1 MCMIYAYTTL
11 FVSTPMPRL
20 PRIFCFLVLMSF
32 SSAAA
37 QALTV
42 GAYWAF
48 QIEQEAGSNY
58 STFGTFSEAV
68 NVTNWPNGE
77 PSFAYS
83 GSRKTIFDN
92 YGSDYTAYDGS
103 TWGRGKALAWN
114 PDSLPS
120 TGNSFQ
126 VTLDTTGVEGIS
138 ARFGYRLNGVRSSA
152 GLVTAL
158 SAFEYS
164 VGGGS
169 FISVPGVSLALNNNG
184 TWGDEWSADLSTATA
199 IENAGSITLRW
210 TFPDLIQT
218 SGKQIRVDNLEL
230 VGSYSSGNNTNSS
243 TELLELRTL
252 VGNYTPS
259 TFAANAVS
267 YSLSGAD
274 ANDFEISGG
283 ALTFKSAPVHAN
295 QSSYSV
301 VVEMTDSQDPSKFE
315 HETVSVTI
323 LESAAITTRERHHP
337 AGQYNVLFIPVDDL
351 RPLLNVYGED
361 DPLKPITINGE
372 SGTPNFDR
380 LAASGVTFLNAHCQ
394 QAICTASR
402 VSFLTGLR
410 PDTTR
415 NWNLESKF
423 RDIMPNVVTL
433 PQHFSDNGY
442 KTFGVGKIFHGQTNN
457 QQDDDHST
465 GADSWNEGWQNPS
478 NADGVA
484 LKSYYERGDNT
495 SSSWS
500 WLTWNKRAAED
511 AGPTSYPAQFKPPP
525 EETRA
530 SAGASAT
537 DVGEYKADGI
547 TPIEDIDYKDGRAAQ
562 LAIGKIAEY
571 AISGE
576 PFFLGLGF
584 QKPHLPFNA
593 PKDYWDL
600 YDPSAIDMSN
610 YLGVRSMPVGTNAF
624 TSPYGGE
631 PSSYGDGDDYLPVS
645 KLEVPG
651 VFYNEEMPTRES
663 ARHLIHGYMACVSF
677 IDAQLGKVLDALEDP
692 NGDGSDADSISDN
705 TIVILFGDHGFHL
718 GDHGAFW
725 AKHSNYEISTRVPF
739 IIRSPGMG
747 ALGTGGTMT
756 NAPVELVDVFPTLL
770 DLCSLPVPDETTR
783 ITAQGDTE
791 LYQVLEGT
799 TLLPL
804 LEDSQQPWKSVAF
817 SQYQRWILDKSSYT
831 SYDSDRT
838 LSPAGGGKGMGYSI
852 RTDRYRYTE
861 WWKTNGDYGKFGSA
875 TYDPDASRVVA
886 SEASFVE
893 LYDYQND
900 PGETENLAYTQAAA
914 HAALISELQALLH
927 DSDNSDYVGDGWK
940 KDLQASPYNVPASYP
955 VTKSQWA
962 TLHQTPGHSASDFA
976 DAEDPDQ
983 DGIPNLMEYAMGT
996 HPLEQNTA
1004 QVSMSHSLGAIAI
1017 QYPEV
1022 TTRSDVSLIP
1032 EASASLETSGWST
1045 VSATTVDTAGSKR
1058 MQEASLPTSDAKG
1071 FFRLRAVGE

>member
-1 MCMIYAYTTL
+1 
-11 FVSTPMPRL
+11 
-20 PRIFCFLVLMSF
+20 MSL

-37 QALTV
+37 QAQTV

-58 STFGTFSEAV
+58 SNFGTFSEAV
-68 NVTNWPNGE
+68 NVTNWANGE

-114 PDSLPS
+114 ADSLPS

-138 ARFGYRLNGVRSSA
+138 ARFEYRLNGVQSSA

-164 VGGGS
+164 VDGGG

-184 TWGDEWSADLSTATA
+184 TYNNEWSADLSTATA

-315 HETVSVTI
+315 HEPVTVSI
-323 LESAAITTRERHHP
+323 LKSAAITSRERHHP
-337 AGQYNVLFIPVDDL
+337 PGQYNVLFIPVDDL

-361 DPLKPITINGE
+361 DPLKPVTINGE

-415 NWNLESKF
+415 NWSLESKF

-442 KTFGVGKIFHGQTNN
+442 KTYGVGKIFHGQTNS

-465 GADSWNEGWQNPS
+465 GADSWNEGWQNPG
-478 NADGVA
+478 NGRFNF
-484 LKSYYERGDNT
+484 YERGDNPNVWNT
-495 SSSWS
+495 WAKYAESNSSSV
-500 WLTWNKRAAED
+500 
-511 AGPTSYPAQFKPPP
+511 
-525 EETRA
+525 
-530 SAGASAT
+530 SAT
-537 DVGEYKADGI
+537 DVGEYKRDGV
-547 TPIEDIDYKDGRAAQ
+547 TKIEDSDYKDGHAAD
-562 LAIGKIAEY
+562 LAIAKIAEY

-610 YLGVRSMPVGTNAF
+610 YLGVRSMPVGTNSF

-631 PSSYGDGDDYLPVS
+631 PSSYGDGEAYLPTV
-645 KLEVPG
+645 
-651 VFYNEEMPTRES
+651 EEPDLDIFWEDRMPSLDS

-692 NGDGSDADSISDN
+692 NGDGSNADSIADN

-739 IIRSPGMG
+739 IIRSPGMS
-747 ALGTGGTMT
+747 ALGTSGTMT

-770 DLCSLPVPDETTR
+770 DLCSLPVPDETTSVTND
-783 ITAQGDTE
+783 ITR
-791 LYQVLEGT
+791 YQILEGT

-804 LEDSQQPWKSVAF
+804 LEDSQQPWKSAAF
-817 SQYQRWILDKSSYT
+817 SQYQRYISYKP
-831 SYDSDRT
+831 SYDSDRP
-838 LSPAGGGKGMGYSI
+838 LSSAGPGKGMGYSI

-861 WWKTNGDYGKFGSA
+861 WWKTNGDYGKFGSD

-886 SEASFVE
+886 SEASLVE

-900 PGETENLAYTQAAA
+900 PEETENLAYTQASAY
-914 HAALISELQALLH
+914 AALISELRALLH

-955 VTKSQWA
+955 VTKSQWS
-962 TLHQTPGHSASDFA
+962 TLHQTPGHSATDFA
-976 DAEDPDQ
+976 DAADPDQ

-996 HPLEQNTA
+996 HPLQQNTA
-1004 QVSMSHSLGAIAI
+1004 QVSMSHSAGAIAI

-1022 TTRSDVSLIP
+1022 STRSDVSLIP
-1032 EASASLETSGWST
+1032 ETSASLETSGWST
-1045 VSATTVDTAGSKR
+1045 VSATTIDTVGSKR
-1058 MQEASLPTSDAKG
+1058 MQEASLPTSNTKG
-1071 FFRLRAVGE
+1071 FLRLRAVGE

>member
-1 MCMIYAYTTL
+1 MIYAYTTL
-11 FVSTPMPRL
+11 FISTPMPRL
-20 PRIFCFLVLMSF
+20 PRIFCFLVLMSL

-58 STFGTFSEAV
+58 SNFGTFSEAV

-114 PDSLPS
+114 ASAGSS

-126 VTLDTTGVEGIS
+126 VTLDTTGVEDIS
-138 ARFGYRLNGVRSSA
+138 VRFGYRLNGVQSSA

-164 VGGGS
+164 VDGGG

-199 IENAGSITLRW
+199 IENAGLVTLRW
-210 TFPDLIQT
+210 TLPDLAQ
-218 SGKQIRVDNLEL
+218 GANQQIRVDDLEL
-230 VGSYSSGNNTNSS
+230 IGSYSLGNYTNSS

-252 VGNYTPS
+252 VGIYTPS
-259 TFAANAVS
+259 TFSANAVS
-267 YSLSGAD
+267 YSLSGVDAAD
-274 ANDFEISGG
+274 FDISSSGE
-283 ALTFKSAPVHAN
+283 LTLINAPVFAN

-301 VVEMTDSQDPSKFE
+301 VIEMTDSQDPSNFE
-315 HETVSVTI
+315 QEAVTLSI
-323 LESAAITTRERHHP
+323 LKSAAITSRERHHP
-337 AGQYNVLFIPVDDL
+337 AEQYNVLFIPVDDL

-442 KTFGVGKIFHGQTNN
+442 KTFGVGKIFHGQSNN
-457 QQDDDHST
+457 HQDDDHIT

-478 NADGVA
+478 NGRFNF
-484 LKSYYERGDNT
+484 YERGDNPNVWNT
-495 SSSWS
+495 WDKAAMSNSSSV
-500 WLTWNKRAAED
+500 
-511 AGPTSYPAQFKPPP
+511 
-525 EETRA
+525 
-530 SAGASAT
+530 SAT
-537 DVGEYKADGI
+537 DVGEYKRDGV
-547 TPIEDIDYKDGRAAQ
+547 TKIEDSDYKDGHAAD
-562 LAIGKIAEY
+562 LAVAKIAEY

-600 YDPSAIDMSN
+600 YDPSAIDMS
-610 YLGVRSMPVGTNAF
+610 YYQEIRDMPVGTNSF

-631 PSSYGDGDDYLPVS
+631 PTSYGDGETYLPTVAEPD
-645 KLEVPG
+645 LGIFFVDR
-651 VFYNEEMPTRES
+651 MPSLDS

-677 IDAQLGKVLDALEDP
+677 IDTQLGKVLDALEDP
-692 NGDGSDADSISDN
+692 NGDGSNADSIADN

-739 IIRSPGMG
+739 IIRSPGMS
-747 ALGTGGTMT
+747 ALGTSGTMT

-770 DLCSLPVPDETTR
+770 DLCSLPVPDETTSVTND
-783 ITAQGDTE
+783 ITR
-791 LYQVLEGT
+791 YQILEGT

-817 SQYQRWILDKSSYT
+817 SQYQRYISYKS
-831 SYDSDRT
+831 SYDSDRP

-861 WWKTNGDYGKFGSA
+861 WWKTRGDYGKFGSNDA
-875 TYDPDASRVVA
+875 NNPYDPDASRVVA
-886 SEASFVE
+886 SEASLVE

-900 PGETENLAYTQAAA
+900 PGETENLAYTQASAY
-914 HAALISELQALLH
+914 AALISELQALLH

-955 VTKSQWA
+955 VTKSQWS
-962 TLHQTPGHSASDFA
+962 TLHQTPGHSTTDFA
-976 DAEDPDQ
+976 DAADPDQ

-1004 QVSMSHSLGAIAI
+1004 QVSMSHSAGAIAI

-1022 TTRSDVSLIP
+1022 LTRSDVSLIP
-1032 EASASLETSGWST
+1032 ETSASLETSGWSS
-1045 VSATTVDTAGSKR
+1045 VSATTIDTVGSKR
-1058 MQEASLPTSDAKG
+1058 MQEASLPTSNTKG
-1071 FFRLRAVGE
+1071 FLRLRAVGE

>member
-1 MCMIYAYTTL
+1 
-11 FVSTPMPRL
+11 
-20 PRIFCFLVLMSF
+20 MSL
-32 SSAAA
+32 SSAVA

-48 QIEQEAGSNY
+48 QEEDEGVGPEVA
-58 STFGTFSEAV
+58 TFTENVSVNTWPSGNPTFSYA
-68 NVTNWPNGE
+68 
-77 PSFAYS
+77 
-83 GSRKTIFDN
+83 GSRKWNFGS
-92 YGSDYTAYDGS
+92 YGGNQEAFDGS
-103 TWGRGKALAWN
+103 LWISGRAFGWDAN
-114 PDSLPS
+114 PGAS
-120 TGNSFQ
+120 TGNSFEI
-126 VTLDTTGVEGIS
+126 TLDTTGIEDLNVKL
-138 ARFGYRLNGVRSSA
+138 RYRLNGTQTNLR
-152 GLVTAL
+152 LVEGF

-164 VGGGS
+164 VDGGG
-169 FISVPGVSLALNNNG
+169 FISVPGVSLALNNN
-184 TWGDEWSADLSTATA
+184 DNYNNEWSADLSTATA

-210 TFPDLIQT
+210 TLPDLVQIT
-218 SGKQIRVDNLEL
+218 NGRIRVDDLEVTASYDL
-230 VGSYSSGNNTNSS
+230 VTQTSSSS
-243 TELLELRTL
+243 ELLELRTL

-259 TFAANAVS
+259 TFTASMVD
-267 YSLSGAD
+267 YGLSGAD
-274 ANDFEISGG
+274 AADFDISSSGE
-283 ALTFKSAPVHAN
+283 LSFISAPVYAN
-295 QSSYSV
+295 QPSYSV
-301 VVEMTDSQDPSKFE
+301 VVEMSDSQDPSKVE
-315 HETVSVTI
+315 HETVTVSI
-323 LESAAITTRERHHP
+323 LKSAAITSRERHHP

-423 RDIMPNVVTL
+423 RDIMPHVVTL

-442 KTFGVGKIFHGQTNN
+442 KTYGVGKIFHGQSNN
-457 QQDDDHST
+457 HQDDDHST

-478 NADGVA
+478 NANGVA

-500 WLTWNKRAAED
+500 WPTWNKRAAED
-511 AGPTSYPAQFKPPP
+511 AGPTSYPAQFKPEPNP
-525 EETRA
+525 TNSA

-547 TPIEDIDYKDGRAAQ
+547 TTIEDIDYKDGRAAQ

-593 PKDYWDL
+593 PKKYWDL
-600 YDPSAIDMSN
+600 YDPSAIVMSN
-610 YLGVRSMPVGTNAF
+610 YLGVRSMPNDTNSF
-624 TSPYGGE
+624 TAPYGGE
-631 PSSYGDGDDYLPVS
+631 PSSYGDGETYLPTTEEPDLS
-645 KLEVPG
+645 I
-651 VFYNEEMPTRES
+651 FYNDRMPNVES
-663 ARHLIHGYMACVSF
+663 AQHLIHGYMACVSF
-677 IDAQLGKVLDALEDP
+677 IDTQLGKVLDALEDP
-692 NGDGSDADSISDN
+692 NGDGSNADSIADN

-718 GDHGAFW
+718 GEHGAFW

-739 IIRSPGMG
+739 IIRSPGMNT
-747 ALGTGGTMT
+747 LGTSGTTT

-783 ITAQGDTE
+783 VTAQDDTV

-804 LEDSQQPWKSVAF
+804 LEDSQQPWKSAAY
-817 SQYQRWILDKSSYT
+817 SQYQRRISYKP
-831 SYDSDRT
+831 SYATDAP
-838 LSPAGGGKGMGYSI
+838 LSAAGGKGMGYSI

-861 WWKTNGDYGKFGSA
+861 WWRTKGNYGKFGVTTGSNP
-875 TYDPDASRVVA
+875 YDPDASRVV
-886 SEASFVE
+886 SGINQASFVE

-900 PGETENLAYTQAAA
+900 PHETENLAYKEPEDY
-914 HAALISELQALLH
+914 AALISELQALLH

-955 VTKSQWA
+955 VTKTQWS
-962 TLHQTPGHSASDFA
+962 TRHQTPGRSASDFA
-976 DAEDPDQ
+976 DAGDPDQ

-1004 QVSMSHSLGAIAI
+1004 QVSMSHSAGVIAI

-1022 TTRSDVSLIP
+1022 TARSDVSLIP
-1032 EASASLETSGWST
+1032 ETSASLETSGWST
-1045 VSATTVDTAGSKR
+1045 VSATTIDTAGSKR
-1058 MQEASLPTSDAKG
+1058 MKEASLPTAGGAG
-1071 FFRLRAVGE
+1071 FLRLRAVEE

>member
-1 MCMIYAYTTL
+1 MIYAYTTL
-11 FVSTPMPRL
+11 FISTPMPRL
-20 PRIFCFLVLMSF
+20 PRIFCFLVLMSL

-58 STFGTFSEAV
+58 SNFGTFSEAV

-114 PDSLPS
+114 ASAGSS

-126 VTLDTTGVEGIS
+126 VTLDTTGVEDIS
-138 ARFGYRLNGVRSSA
+138 VRFGYRLNGVQSSA

-164 VGGGS
+164 VDGGG

-199 IENAGSITLRW
+199 IENAGLVTLRW
-210 TFPDLIQT
+210 TLPDLAQ
-218 SGKQIRVDNLEL
+218 GANQQIRVDDLEL
-230 VGSYSSGNNTNSS
+230 IGSYSLGNYTNSS

-252 VGNYTPS
+252 VGIYTPS
-259 TFAANAVS
+259 TFSANAVS
-267 YSLSGAD
+267 YSLSGVDAAD
-274 ANDFEISGG
+274 FDISSSGE
-283 ALTFKSAPVHAN
+283 LTLINAPVFAN

-301 VVEMTDSQDPSKFE
+301 VIEMTDSQDPSNFE
-315 HETVSVTI
+315 QEAVTLSI
-323 LESAAITTRERHHP
+323 LKSAAITSRERHHP
-337 AGQYNVLFIPVDDL
+337 AEQYNVLFIPVDDL

-442 KTFGVGKIFHGQTNN
+442 KTFGVGKIFHGQSNN
-457 QQDDDHST
+457 HQDDDHIT

-478 NADGVA
+478 NGRFNF
-484 LKSYYERGDNT
+484 YERGDNPNVWNT
-495 SSSWS
+495 WDKAAMSNSSSV
-500 WLTWNKRAAED
+500 
-511 AGPTSYPAQFKPPP
+511 
-525 EETRA
+525 
-530 SAGASAT
+530 SAT
-537 DVGEYKADGI
+537 DVGEYKRDGV
-547 TPIEDIDYKDGRAAQ
+547 TKIEDSDYKDGHAAD
-562 LAIGKIAEY
+562 LAVAKIAEY

-600 YDPSAIDMSN
+600 YDPSAIDMS
-610 YLGVRSMPVGTNAF
+610 YYQEIRDMPVGTNSF

-631 PSSYGDGDDYLPVS
+631 PTSYGDGETYLPTVAEPDLS
-645 KLEVPG
+645 IFFVDR
-651 VFYNEEMPTRES
+651 MPSLDS

-677 IDAQLGKVLDALEDP
+677 IDTQLGKVLDALEDP
-692 NGDGSDADSISDN
+692 NGDGSNADSIADN

-739 IIRSPGMG
+739 IIRSPGMS
-747 ALGTGGTMT
+747 ALGTSGTMT

-770 DLCSLPVPDETTR
+770 DLCSLPVPDETTSVTND
-783 ITAQGDTE
+783 ITR
-791 LYQVLEGT
+791 YQILEGT

-817 SQYQRWILDKSSYT
+817 SQYQRYISYKS
-831 SYDSDRT
+831 SYDSDRP

-861 WWKTNGDYGKFGSA
+861 WWKTRGDYGKFGSNDA
-875 TYDPDASRVVA
+875 NNPYDPDASRVVA
-886 SEASFVE
+886 SEASLVE

-900 PGETENLAYTQAAA
+900 PGETENLAYTQASAY
-914 HAALISELQALLH
+914 AALISELQALLH

-955 VTKSQWA
+955 VTKSQWS
-962 TLHQTPGHSASDFA
+962 TLHQTPGHSTTDFA
-976 DAEDPDQ
+976 DAADPDQ
-983 DGIPNLMEYAMGT
+983 DGIPN
-996 HPLEQNTA
+996 
-1004 QVSMSHSLGAIAI
+1004 
-1017 QYPEV
+1017 
-1022 TTRSDVSLIP
+1022 
-1032 EASASLETSGWST
+1032 
-1045 VSATTVDTAGSKR
+1045 
-1058 MQEASLPTSDAKG
+1058 
-1071 FFRLRAVGE
+1071 

>member
-1 MCMIYAYTTL
+1 MIYDIL
-11 FVSTPMPRL
+11 LLIVSTPMLRL
-20 PRIFCFLVLMSF
+20 PRILCFLVLMSL

-83 GSRKTIFDN
+83 GSRKTIFN
-92 YGSDYTAYDGS
+92 NFGSDYTAYDGS
-103 TWGRGKALAWN
+103 EWGRGKALTWN
-114 PDSLPS
+114 PDPLPS

-126 VTLDTTGVEGIS
+126 VTIDTTGVEDIS
-138 ARFGYRLNGVRSSA
+138 VRFGYRLNGVQSSA

-164 VGGGS
+164 VDGGG

-184 TWGDEWSADLSTATA
+184 NWGDEWSADLSTATA

-210 TFPDLIQT
+210 TFPDLIQ
-218 SGKQIRVDNLEL
+218 SSLKQIRVDNLEL
-230 VGSYSSGNNTNSS
+230 VGYYSSSNYTNSS
-243 TELLELRTL
+243 AELLELRTL

-259 TFAANAVS
+259 TFAANSVS

-274 ANDFEISGG
+274 ANEFEISGG
-283 ALTFKSAPVHAN
+283 ALTFKSPPVHAN

-301 VVEMTDSQDPSKFE
+301 VVEMTDSQDSSRVE
-315 HETVSVTI
+315 HETVTVSI
-323 LESAAITTRERHHP
+323 LKSAAITSRERHHP

-442 KTFGVGKIFHGQTNN
+442 KTYGVGKIFHGQTNS

-465 GADSWNEGWQNPS
+465 GADSWNEGWQNPG
-478 NADGVA
+478 NGRFNF
-484 LKSYYERGDNT
+484 YERGNNLNVWNT
-495 SSSWS
+495 WDKAAMSNSSSV
-500 WLTWNKRAAED
+500 
-511 AGPTSYPAQFKPPP
+511 
-525 EETRA
+525 
-530 SAGASAT
+530 SAT
-537 DVGEYKADGI
+537 DVGEYKRDGV
-547 TPIEDIDYKDGRAAQ
+547 TKIEDSDYKDGYAAD
-562 LAIGKIAEY
+562 LAIEKIAEY

-610 YLGVRSMPVGTNAF
+610 YLGVRSMPVGTNSF

-631 PSSYGDGDDYLPVS
+631 PSSYGDGEAYLPTVAEPDLS
-645 KLEVPG
+645 IFWEDR
-651 VFYNEEMPTRES
+651 MPSLDS

-677 IDAQLGKVLDALEDP
+677 IDAQLGEVLDALEDP
-692 NGDGSDADSISDN
+692 NGDGSNADSISDN

-739 IIRSPGMG
+739 IIRSPGMS
-747 ALGTGGTMT
+747 ALGTGGTTT

-770 DLCSLPVPDETTR
+770 DLCSLPVPDETTSVTND
-783 ITAQGDTE
+783 ITR
-791 LYQVLEGT
+791 YQILEGT

-817 SQYQRWILDKSSYT
+817 SQYQRYISYKS
-831 SYDSDRT
+831 SYDSDRP
-838 LSPAGGGKGMGYSI
+838 LSSAGPGKGMGYSI

-886 SEASFVE
+886 SQASLVE

-940 KDLQASPYNVPASYP
+940 KDLQVSPYNVPASYP
-955 VTKSQWA
+955 VTKSQWS
-962 TLHQTPGHSASDFA
+962 TLHQTPGRTASDFA
-976 DAEDPDQ
+976 DAADPDQ

-1004 QVSMSHSLGAIAI
+1004 QVSMSHSAGALAI

-1032 EASASLETSGWST
+1032 ETSVSLETSGWST
-1045 VSATTVDTAGSKR
+1045 VSVTTIDTAGSKR
-1058 MQEASLPTSDAKG
+1058 MKEASLPTSNAKG
-1071 FFRLRAVGE
+1071 FLRLRAVGE

>member
-11 FVSTPMPRL
+11 FISTPMPRL
-20 PRIFCFLVLMSF
+20 PRIFCFLVLMSL

-58 STFGTFSEAV
+58 SNFGTFSEAV

-114 PDSLPS
+114 ASAGSS

-126 VTLDTTGVEGIS
+126 VTLDTTGVEDIS
-138 ARFGYRLNGVRSSA
+138 VRFGYRLNGVQSSA

-164 VGGGS
+164 VDGGG
-169 FISVPGVSLALNNNG
+169 FISVPGVSLAINNNG

-199 IENAGSITLRW
+199 IENAGLVTLRW
-210 TFPDLIQT
+210 TLPDLAQ
-218 SGKQIRVDNLEL
+218 GANQQIRVDDLEL
-230 VGSYSSGNNTNSS
+230 IGSYSLGNYTNSS

-252 VGNYTPS
+252 VGIYTPS
-259 TFAANAVS
+259 TFSANAVS
-267 YSLSGAD
+267 YSLSGVDAAD
-274 ANDFEISGG
+274 FDISSSGE
-283 ALTFKSAPVHAN
+283 LTLINAPVFAN

-301 VVEMTDSQDPSKFE
+301 VIEMTDSQDPSNFE
-315 HETVSVTI
+315 QEAVTLSI
-323 LESAAITTRERHHP
+323 LKSAAITSRERHHP
-337 AGQYNVLFIPVDDL
+337 AEQYNVLFIPVDDL

-442 KTFGVGKIFHGQTNN
+442 KTFGVGKIFHGQSNN
-457 QQDDDHST
+457 HQDDDHIT

-478 NADGVA
+478 NGRFNF
-484 LKSYYERGDNT
+484 YERGDNPNVWNT
-495 SSSWS
+495 WDKAAMSNSSSV
-500 WLTWNKRAAED
+500 
-511 AGPTSYPAQFKPPP
+511 
-525 EETRA
+525 
-530 SAGASAT
+530 SAT
-537 DVGEYKADGI
+537 DVGEYKRDGV
-547 TPIEDIDYKDGRAAQ
+547 TKIEDSDYKDGHAAD
-562 LAIGKIAEY
+562 LAVAKIAEY

-600 YDPSAIDMSN
+600 YDPSAIDMS
-610 YLGVRSMPVGTNAF
+610 YYQEIRDMPVGTNSF

-631 PSSYGDGDDYLPVS
+631 PTSYGDGETYLPTVAEPD
-645 KLEVPG
+645 LGIFFVDR
-651 VFYNEEMPTRES
+651 MPSLDS

-677 IDAQLGKVLDALEDP
+677 IDTQLGKVLDALEDP
-692 NGDGSDADSISDN
+692 NGDGSNADSIADN

-739 IIRSPGMG
+739 IIRSPGMS
-747 ALGTGGTMT
+747 ALGTSGTMT

-770 DLCSLPVPDETTR
+770 DLCSLPVPDETTSVTND
-783 ITAQGDTE
+783 ITR
-791 LYQVLEGT
+791 YQILEGT

-817 SQYQRWILDKSSYT
+817 SQYQRYISYKS
-831 SYDSDRT
+831 SYDSDRP

-861 WWKTNGDYGKFGSA
+861 WWKTRGDYGKFGSNDA
-875 TYDPDASRVVA
+875 NNPYDPDASRVVA
-886 SEASFVE
+886 SEASLVE

-900 PGETENLAYTQAAA
+900 PGETENLAYTQASAY
-914 HAALISELQALLH
+914 AALISELQALLH

-955 VTKSQWA
+955 VTKSQWS
-962 TLHQTPGHSASDFA
+962 TLHQTPGHSTTDFA
-976 DAEDPDQ
+976 DAADPDQ

-1004 QVSMSHSLGAIAI
+1004 QVSMSHSAGAIAI

-1022 TTRSDVSLIP
+1022 LTRSDVSLIP
-1032 EASASLETSGWST
+1032 ETSASLETSGWSS
-1045 VSATTVDTAGSKR
+1045 VSATTIDTVGSKR
-1058 MQEASLPTSDAKG
+1058 MQEASLPTSNTKG
-1071 FFRLRAVGE
+1071 FLRLRAVGE

>member
-1 MCMIYAYTTL
+1 
-11 FVSTPMPRL
+11 
-20 PRIFCFLVLMSF
+20 
-32 SSAAA
+32 
-37 QALTV
+37 
-42 GAYWAF
+42 
-48 QIEQEAGSNY
+48 
-58 STFGTFSEAV
+58 
-68 NVTNWPNGE
+68 
-77 PSFAYS
+77 
-83 GSRKTIFDN
+83 
-92 YGSDYTAYDGS
+92 
-103 TWGRGKALAWN
+103 
-114 PDSLPS
+114 
-120 TGNSFQ
+120 
-126 VTLDTTGVEGIS
+126 
-138 ARFGYRLNGVRSSA
+138 
-152 GLVTAL
+152 
-158 SAFEYS
+158 
-164 VGGGS
+164 
-169 FISVPGVSLALNNNG
+169 
-184 TWGDEWSADLSTATA
+184 
-199 IENAGSITLRW
+199 
-210 TFPDLIQT
+210 
-218 SGKQIRVDNLEL
+218 VDNLEL
-230 VGSYSSGNNTNSS
+230 VGYYSSSNYTNSS
-243 TELLELRTL
+243 AELLELRTL

-259 TFAANAVS
+259 TFAANSVS

-274 ANDFEISGG
+274 ANEFEISGG
-283 ALTFKSAPVHAN
+283 ALTFKSPPVHAN

-301 VVEMTDSQDPSKFE
+301 VVEMTDSQDSSRVE
-315 HETVSVTI
+315 HETVTVSI
-323 LESAAITTRERHHP
+323 LKSAAITSRERHHP

-442 KTFGVGKIFHGQTNN
+442 KTYGVGKIFHGQTNS

-465 GADSWNEGWQNPS
+465 GADSWNEGWQNPG
-478 NADGVA
+478 NGRFNF
-484 LKSYYERGDNT
+484 YERGNNLNVWNT
-495 SSSWS
+495 WDKAAMSNSSSV
-500 WLTWNKRAAED
+500 
-511 AGPTSYPAQFKPPP
+511 
-525 EETRA
+525 
-530 SAGASAT
+530 SAT
-537 DVGEYKADGI
+537 DVGEYKRDGV
-547 TPIEDIDYKDGRAAQ
+547 TKIEDSDYKDGYAAD
-562 LAIGKIAEY
+562 LAIEKIAEY

-610 YLGVRSMPVGTNAF
+610 YLGVRSMPVGTNSF

-631 PSSYGDGDDYLPVS
+631 PSSYGDGEAYLPTVAEPDLS
-645 KLEVPG
+645 IFWEDR
-651 VFYNEEMPTRES
+651 MPSLDS

-692 NGDGSDADSISDN
+692 NGDGSNADSISDN

-739 IIRSPGMG
+739 IIRSPGMS
-747 ALGTGGTMT
+747 ALGTGGTTT

-770 DLCSLPVPDETTR
+770 DLCSLPVPDETTSVTND
-783 ITAQGDTE
+783 ITR
-791 LYQVLEGT
+791 YQILEGT

-804 LEDSQQPWKSVAF
+804 LEDYEQPWKSVAF
-817 SQYQRWILDKSSYT
+817 SQYQRYISYKS
-831 SYDSDRT
+831 SYDSDRP
-838 LSPAGGGKGMGYSI
+838 LSSAGPGKGMGYSI

-886 SEASFVE
+886 SQASLVE

-940 KDLQASPYNVPASYP
+940 KDLQVSPYNVPASYP
-955 VTKSQWA
+955 VTKSQWS
-962 TLHQTPGHSASDFA
+962 TLHQTPGRTASDFA
-976 DAEDPDQ
+976 DAADPDQ

-1004 QVSMSHSLGAIAI
+1004 QVSMSHSAGALAI

-1032 EASASLETSGWST
+1032 ETSVSLETSGWST
-1045 VSATTVDTAGSKR
+1045 VSVTTIDTAGSKR
-1058 MQEASLPTSDAKG
+1058 MKEASLPTSNAKG
-1071 FFRLRAVGE
+1071 FLRLRAVGE

>member
-1 MCMIYAYTTL
+1 
-11 FVSTPMPRL
+11 MPRL
-20 PRIFCFLVLMSF
+20 SRIFCFLVLMSL
-32 SSAAA
+32 SSVAA
-37 QALTV
+37 QALAV

-48 QIEQEAGSNY
+48 QIEQDAGPTTAGY
-58 STFGTFSEAV
+58 STFGNFSEAV
-68 NVTNWPNGE
+68 NVTNWANGT

-83 GSRKTIFDN
+83 GSRRAPQNN
-92 YGSDYTAYDGS
+92 YGSDYVAYDGS
-103 TWGRGKALAWN
+103 TWGRGKALGWN
-114 PDSLPS
+114 ANAGSS
-120 TGNSFQ
+120 AGNSFQ
-126 VTLDTTGVEGIS
+126 VTLDTTGVEDIS
-138 ARFGYRLNGVRSSA
+138 ARFEYRLNGVQSSA

-164 VGGGS
+164 VDGGG
-169 FISVPGVSLALNNNG
+169 FISVPGVSLVLNNNG
-184 TWGDEWSADLSTATA
+184 TYNNEWSADLSAATA

-230 VGSYSSGNNTNSS
+230 VGSYSSGNYTNSS

-274 ANDFEISGG
+274 ADDFEISGG
-283 ALTFKSAPVHAN
+283 ALTFKSAPVYAN

-301 VVEMTDSQDPSKFE
+301 VVEMTDSQNPSKFE
-315 HETVSVTI
+315 QEPVTVSI
-323 LESAAITTRERHHP
+323 LKSAAITSRERHHP

-361 DPLKPITINGE
+361 DPLKPVTINGE

-415 NWNLESKF
+415 NWSLESKF

-442 KTFGVGKIFHGQTNN
+442 KTYGVGKIFHGQTNS

-465 GADSWNEGWQNPS
+465 GADSWNEGWQNPG
-478 NADGVA
+478 NGRFNF
-484 LKSYYERGDNT
+484 YERGNNLNVWNT
-495 SSSWS
+495 WAKYAESNSSSV
-500 WLTWNKRAAED
+500 
-511 AGPTSYPAQFKPPP
+511 
-525 EETRA
+525 
-530 SAGASAT
+530 SAT
-537 DVGEYKADGI
+537 DVGEYKRDGV
-547 TPIEDIDYKDGRAAQ
+547 TKIEDSDYKDGYAAD
-562 LAIGKIAEY
+562 LAVGKIAEY

-610 YLGVRSMPVGTNAF
+610 YLGVRSMPVGTNSF

-631 PSSYGDGDDYLPVS
+631 PSSYGDGEAYLPTVAEPDLS
-645 KLEVPG
+645 IFFEDR
-651 VFYNEEMPTRES
+651 MPSLDS

-677 IDAQLGKVLDALEDP
+677 IDVQLGKVLDALEDP
-692 NGDGSDADSISDN
+692 NGDGSNTDSIADN

-739 IIRSPGMG
+739 IIRSPGMS
-747 ALGTGGTMT
+747 ALGTSGTMT

-770 DLCSLPVPDETTR
+770 DLCSLPVPDETTSVTND
-783 ITAQGDTE
+783 IT
-791 LYQVLEGT
+791 LYQILEGT

-817 SQYQRWILDKSSYT
+817 SQYQRYISYKS

-838 LSPAGGGKGMGYSI
+838 LSSAGGGKGMGYSI

-861 WWKTNGDYGKFGSA
+861 WWKTNGDYGKFGSD
-875 TYDPDASRVVA
+875 TYHPDASRVVA
-886 SEASFVE
+886 SEASLVE

-914 HAALISELQALLH
+914 HAALVSELQALLH

-955 VTKSQWA
+955 VTKSQWSA
-962 TLHQTPGHSASDFA
+962 LHQTPGHSASDFA
-976 DAEDPDQ
+976 DAADPDQ

-1004 QVSMSHSLGAIAI
+1004 QVSMSHSAGAIAI

-1032 EASASLETSGWST
+1032 ETSASLETSGWST
-1045 VSATTVDTAGSKR
+1045 VSATTIDTAGSKR
-1058 MQEASLPTSDAKG
+1058 MKEASLPTSNAKG
-1071 FFRLRAVGE
+1071 FLRLRAVGE

>member
-1 MCMIYAYTTL
+1 MIYAYTIPL
-11 FVSTPMPRL
+11 FSAPMPRL
-20 PRIFCFLVLMSF
+20 PRIFCFLVLMSL
-32 SSAAA
+32 SSVAA
-37 QALTV
+37 QALAV

-48 QIEQEAGSNY
+48 QTEQDAGPTNAGY
-58 STFGTFSEAV
+58 STFGNFSEAV
-68 NVTNWPNGE
+68 NVTNWANGT

-83 GSRKTIFDN
+83 GSRRTPFDN
-92 YGSDYTAYDGS
+92 YGSDYVAYDGS
-103 TWGRGKALAWN
+103 TWGRGKALGWN
-114 PDSLPS
+114 ANAGSS
-120 TGNSFQ
+120 AGNSFQ
-126 VTLDTTGVEGIS
+126 VTLDTTGVEDIS
-138 ARFGYRLNGVRSSA
+138 ARFEYRLNGVQSSA

-164 VGGGS
+164 VDGGG
-169 FISVPGVSLALNNNG
+169 FISVPGVSLVLNNNG
-184 TWGDEWSADLSTATA
+184 TYNNEWSADLSTATA

-230 VGSYSSGNNTNSS
+230 VGSYSSGNYTDSS
-243 TELLELRTL
+243 VELLELRTL

-283 ALTFKSAPVHAN
+283 ALTFKSAPVYAN

-315 HETVSVTI
+315 HEPVTVSI
-323 LESAAITTRERHHP
+323 LKSAAITSRERHHP

-361 DPLKPITINGE
+361 DPLKPVTINGE

-415 NWNLESKF
+415 NWSLESKF

-442 KTFGVGKIFHGQTNN
+442 KTYGVGKIFHGQTNS

-465 GADSWNEGWQNPS
+465 GADSWNEGWQNPG
-478 NADGVA
+478 NGRFNF
-484 LKSYYERGDNT
+484 YERGNNLNVWNT
-495 SSSWS
+495 WAKYAESNSSSV
-500 WLTWNKRAAED
+500 
-511 AGPTSYPAQFKPPP
+511 
-525 EETRA
+525 
-530 SAGASAT
+530 SAT
-537 DVGEYKADGI
+537 DVGEYKRDGV
-547 TPIEDIDYKDGRAAQ
+547 TKIEDSDYKDGHAAN
-562 LAIGKIAEY
+562 LAVAKIAEY

-610 YLGVRSMPVGTNAF
+610 YLGVRSMPVGTNSF

-631 PSSYGDGDDYLPVS
+631 PSSYGDGEAYLPTVAEPDLS
-645 KLEVPG
+645 IFFEDR
-651 VFYNEEMPTRES
+651 MPSLDS

-692 NGDGSDADSISDN
+692 NGDGSNADSISDN

-725 AKHSNYEISTRVPF
+725 AKHTNYEISTRVPF
-739 IIRSPGMG
+739 IIRSPGMS
-747 ALGTGGTMT
+747 ALGTSGTMT

-770 DLCSLPVPDETTR
+770 DLCSLPVPDETTSVTND
-783 ITAQGDTE
+783 ITR
-791 LYQVLEGT
+791 YQILEGT

-817 SQYQRWILDKSSYT
+817 SQYQRYISYKS
-831 SYDSDRT
+831 SYDSDRP
-838 LSPAGGGKGMGYSI
+838 LSSAGPGKGMGYSI

-886 SEASFVE
+886 SEASLVE
-893 LYDYQND
+893 LYDYEND

-955 VTKSQWA
+955 VTKSQWS
-962 TLHQTPGHSASDFA
+962 TLHQTPGRSVSDFA
-976 DAEDPDQ
+976 DAADPDQ

-1004 QVSMSHSLGAIAI
+1004 QVSMSHSAGAIAI

-1032 EASASLETSGWST
+1032 ETSASLETSGWST
-1045 VSATTVDTAGSKR
+1045 VSATTIDTAGSKR
-1058 MQEASLPTSDAKG
+1058 MKEASLPTSNAKG
-1071 FFRLRAVGE
+1071 FLRLRAVGE

>member
-1 MCMIYAYTTL
+1 MCMIYAYTIPL
-11 FVSTPMPRL
+11 FSAPMPRL
-20 PRIFCFLVLMSF
+20 PRIFCFLVLMSL
-32 SSAAA
+32 SSVAA
-37 QALTV
+37 QALAV

-48 QIEQEAGSNY
+48 QTEQDAGPTNAGY
-58 STFGTFSEAV
+58 STFGNFSEAV
-68 NVTNWPNGE
+68 NVTNWANGT

-83 GSRKTIFDN
+83 GSRRAPFNN
-92 YGSDYTAYDGS
+92 YGSDYVAYDGS
-103 TWGRGKALAWN
+103 TWGRGKALGWN
-114 PDSLPS
+114 ANAGSS
-120 TGNSFQ
+120 AGNSFQ
-126 VTLDTTGVEGIS
+126 VTLDTTGVEDIS
-138 ARFGYRLNGVRSSA
+138 ARFEYRLNGVQSSA

-164 VGGGS
+164 VDGGG

-184 TWGDEWSADLSTATA
+184 TYNNEWSADLSAATA

-230 VGSYSSGNNTNSS
+230 VGSYSSGNYTNSS

-283 ALTFKSAPVHAN
+283 ALTFKSAPVYAN

-301 VVEMTDSQDPSKFE
+301 VVEMTDSQNPSNFE
-315 HETVSVTI
+315 QEPVTVSI
-323 LESAAITTRERHHP
+323 LKSAAITSRERHHP

-361 DPLKPITINGE
+361 DPLKPVTIHGE

-415 NWNLESKF
+415 NWSLESKF

-442 KTFGVGKIFHGQTNN
+442 KTYGVGKIFHGQTNS

-465 GADSWNEGWQNPS
+465 GADSWNEGWQNPG
-478 NADGVA
+478 NGRFNF
-484 LKSYYERGDNT
+484 YERGNNLNVWNT
-495 SSSWS
+495 WDKAAMSNSSSV
-500 WLTWNKRAAED
+500 
-511 AGPTSYPAQFKPPP
+511 
-525 EETRA
+525 
-530 SAGASAT
+530 SAT
-537 DVGEYKADGI
+537 DVGEYKRDGV
-547 TPIEDIDYKDGRAAQ
+547 TKIEDSDYKDGHAAN
-562 LAIGKIAEY
+562 LAVAKIAEY

-610 YLGVRSMPVGTNAF
+610 YLGVRSMPVGTNSF

-631 PSSYGDGDDYLPVS
+631 PSSYGDGEAYLPTVAEPDLS
-645 KLEVPG
+645 IFFEDR
-651 VFYNEEMPTRES
+651 MPSLDS

-677 IDAQLGKVLDALEDP
+677 IDVQLGKVLDALEDP
-692 NGDGSDADSISDN
+692 NGDGSNADSIADN

-739 IIRSPGMG
+739 IIRSPGMS
-747 ALGTGGTMT
+747 ALGTSGTMT

-770 DLCSLPVPDETTR
+770 DLCSLPVPDETTSVTND
-783 ITAQGDTE
+783 IT
-791 LYQVLEGT
+791 LYQILEGT

-817 SQYQRWILDKSSYT
+817 SQYQRYISYKS
-831 SYDSDRT
+831 SYDSDRP
-838 LSPAGGGKGMGYSI
+838 LSSAGRGKGMGYSI

-886 SEASFVE
+886 SEASLVE
-893 LYDYQND
+893 LYDYEND
-900 PGETENLAYTQAAA
+900 PGETENLAYTQAVA

-955 VTKSQWA
+955 VTKSQWS
-962 TLHQTPGHSASDFA
+962 TLHQTPGRSVSDFA
-976 DAEDPDQ
+976 DAADPDQ

-1004 QVSMSHSLGAIAI
+1004 QVSMSHSAGAIAI

-1032 EASASLETSGWST
+1032 ETSASLETSGWST
-1045 VSATTVDTAGSKR
+1045 VSATTIDTAGSKR
-1058 MQEASLPTSDAKG
+1058 MKEASLPTSNAKG
-1071 FFRLRAVGE
+1071 FLRLRAVGE

>member
-1 MCMIYAYTTL
+1 M
-11 FVSTPMPRL
+11 
-20 PRIFCFLVLMSF
+20 
-32 SSAAA
+32 
-37 QALTV
+37 
-42 GAYWAF
+42 
-48 QIEQEAGSNY
+48 
-58 STFGTFSEAV
+58 

-103 TWGRGKALAWN
+103 TWGRGKALGWN
-114 PDSLPS
+114 TNVASS

-126 VTLDTTGVEGIS
+126 VTLDSTGVEGIS
-138 ARFGYRLNGVRSSA
+138 ARFKYRLNGVQSSA

-164 VGGGS
+164 VDGGG
-169 FISVPGVSLALNNNG
+169 FIAVPGVSLALNNN
-184 TWGDEWSADLSTATA
+184 TDYNNEWSADLNAITA

-210 TFPDLIQT
+210 TLPDLIQT
-218 SGKQIRVDNLEL
+218 SGAQIRVDDLEL
-230 VGSYSSGNNTNSS
+230 IGSYDSVNYTNSS
-243 TELLELRTL
+243 SAVLELRTQ
-252 VGNYTPS
+252 VKAYTPS
-259 TFAANAVS
+259 TFSASTVS
-267 YSLSGAD
+267 YNLSGAD
-274 ANDFEISGG
+274 ADDFNISTSGV
-283 ALTFKSAPVHAN
+283 LTFKTDPVYAN
-295 QSSYSV
+295 QSSYAV
-301 VVEMTDSQDPSKFE
+301 VVEMTDSQDPSKVE
-315 HETVSVTI
+315 HETVTVTI
-323 LESAAITTRERHHP
+323 LKSAAITSRERHLP
-337 AGQYNVLFIPVDDL
+337 TGQYNVLFIPIDDL

-361 DPLKPITINGE
+361 DPLKPIAISGE

-402 VSFLTGLR
+402 ASFLTGLR

-415 NWNLESKF
+415 NWNLSTRF
-423 RDIMPNVVTL
+423 RDVMPNVVTL
-433 PQHFSDNGY
+433 PEHFKDNGY
-442 KTFGVGKIFHGQTNN
+442 VTYGVGKVFHGQSSDH
-457 QQDDDHST
+457 QDDDHNS
-465 GADSWNEGWQNPS
+465 GADSWSEGWHNPS
-478 NADGVA
+478 DGRFNF
-484 LKSYYERGDNT
+484 YERGGNL
-495 SSSWS
+495 SVWN
-500 WLTWNKRAAED
+500 TWNKAAVAD
-511 AGPTSYPAQFKPPP
+511 AS
-525 EETRA
+525 
-530 SAGASAT
+530 SVSAT
-537 DVGEYKADGI
+537 DVGEYKRDGV
-547 TPIEDIDYKDGRAAQ
+547 TTIEDSDYKDGRAAE
-562 LAIGKIAEY
+562 LAIEKIAEY

-593 PKDYWDL
+593 PKAYWDL
-600 YDPSAIDMSN
+600 YDPSAINMSN
-610 YLGVRSMPVGTNAF
+610 YSGIRSMPTGANSF
-624 TSPYGGE
+624 TAPYGGE
-631 PSSYGDGDDYLPVS
+631 PSSYGDGETYLPTV
-645 KLEVPG
+645 
-651 VFYNEEMPTRES
+651 EEPDLSIFFNDRMPNVDS

-692 NGDGSDADSISDN
+692 NADGSDADSIVDN

-725 AKHSNYEISTRVPF
+725 AKHSNFEVSTRVPF
-739 IIRSPGMG
+739 LIRSPGIS
-747 ALGTGGTMT
+747 ALGTAGTMT

-770 DLCSLPVPDETTR
+770 DLCSLPIPDETTSIADD
-783 ITAQGDTE
+783 ITR
-791 LYQVLEGT
+791 YQILEGT

-804 LEDSQQPWKSVAF
+804 LEDSQQPWKSAAF
-817 SQYQRWILDKSSYT
+817 SQYQRNISYKP
-831 SYDSDRT
+831 SYDSNP
-838 LSPAGGGKGMGYSI
+838 LSVAGPGKGVGYSI

-861 WWKTNGDYGKFGSA
+861 WWLTIGDYGAFNA
-875 TYDPDASRVVA
+875 TSTQPQYDPDASRVVA

-955 VTKSQWA
+955 VTKSQWS
-962 TLHQTPGHSASDFA
+962 TLHQTPGLSVSDFA
-976 DAEDPDQ
+976 DAADPDQ

-1004 QVSMSHSLGAIAI
+1004 QVSMSHSAGAIAI

-1032 EASASLETSGWST
+1032 ETSVSLETSGWSA
-1045 VSATTVDTAGSKR
+1045 VSVTTIDTAGSKR
-1058 MQEASLPTSDAKG
+1058 MQEASLSTSNAKG
-1071 FFRLRAVGE
+1071 FLRLRAVGE

>member
-1 MCMIYAYTTL
+1 MIYAYTTL
-11 FVSTPMPRL
+11 FISTPMPRL
-20 PRIFCFLVLMSF
+20 PRIFCFLVLMSL

-103 TWGRGKALAWN
+103 TWGRGKALGWN
-114 PDSLPS
+114 TNVASS

-126 VTLDTTGVEGIS
+126 VTLDSTGVEGIS
-138 ARFGYRLNGVRSSA
+138 ARFKYRLNGVQSSA

-164 VGGGS
+164 VDGGG
-169 FISVPGVSLALNNNG
+169 FIAVPGVSLALNNN
-184 TWGDEWSADLSTATA
+184 TDYNNEWSADLSTATA

-218 SGKQIRVDNLEL
+218 SGKQIRVDDLEL
-230 VGSYSSGNNTNSS
+230 IGSYDSVNYTNSS
-243 TELLELRTL
+243 SAVLELRTQ
-252 VGNYTPS
+252 VKAYTPS
-259 TFAANAVS
+259 TFSASTVS
-267 YSLSGAD
+267 YNLSGAD
-274 ANDFEISGG
+274 ADDFNISTSGV
-283 ALTFKSAPVHAN
+283 LTFKTDPVYAN
-295 QSSYSV
+295 QSSYAV
-301 VVEMTDSQDPSKFE
+301 VVEMTDSQDPSKVE
-315 HETVSVTI
+315 HETVTVTI
-323 LESAAITTRERHHP
+323 LKSAAITSRERHLP
-337 AGQYNVLFIPVDDL
+337 TGQYNVLFIPIDDL

-361 DPLKPITINGE
+361 DPLKPIAISGE

-402 VSFLTGLR
+402 ASFLTGLR

-415 NWNLESKF
+415 NWNLSTRF
-423 RDIMPNVVTL
+423 RDVMPNVVTL
-433 PQHFSDNGY
+433 PEHFKDNGY
-442 KTFGVGKIFHGQTNN
+442 VTYGVGKVFHGQSSDH
-457 QQDDDHST
+457 QDDDHNS
-465 GADSWNEGWQNPS
+465 GADSWSEGWHNPS
-478 NADGVA
+478 DGRFNF
-484 LKSYYERGDNT
+484 YERGGNL
-495 SSSWS
+495 SVWN
-500 WLTWNKRAAED
+500 TWNKAAVAD
-511 AGPTSYPAQFKPPP
+511 AS
-525 EETRA
+525 
-530 SAGASAT
+530 SVSAT
-537 DVGEYKADGI
+537 DVGEYKRDGV
-547 TPIEDIDYKDGRAAQ
+547 TTIEDSDYKDGRAAE
-562 LAIGKIAEY
+562 LAIEKIAEY

-593 PKDYWDL
+593 PKAYWDL
-600 YDPSAIDMSN
+600 YDPSAINMSN
-610 YLGVRSMPVGTNAF
+610 YSGIRSMPTGANSF
-624 TSPYGGE
+624 TAPYGGE
-631 PSSYGDGDDYLPVS
+631 PSSYGDGETYLPTV
-645 KLEVPG
+645 
-651 VFYNEEMPTRES
+651 EEPDLSIFFNDRMPNVDS

-692 NGDGSDADSISDN
+692 NADGSDADSIVDN

-725 AKHSNYEISTRVPF
+725 AKHSNFEVSTRVPF
-739 IIRSPGMG
+739 LIRSPGIS
-747 ALGTGGTMT
+747 ALGTAGTMT

-770 DLCSLPVPDETTR
+770 DLCSLPIPDETTSIADD
-783 ITAQGDTE
+783 ITR
-791 LYQVLEGT
+791 YQILEGT

-804 LEDSQQPWKSVAF
+804 LEDSQQPWKSAAF
-817 SQYQRWILDKSSYT
+817 SQYQRNISYKP
-831 SYDSDRT
+831 SYDSNP
-838 LSPAGGGKGMGYSI
+838 LSVAGPGKGVGYSI

-861 WWKTNGDYGKFGSA
+861 WWLTIGDYGAFNA
-875 TYDPDASRVVA
+875 TSTQPQYDPDASRVVA

-955 VTKSQWA
+955 VTKSQWS
-962 TLHQTPGHSASDFA
+962 TLHQTPGLSVSDFA
-976 DAEDPDQ
+976 DAADPDQ

-1004 QVSMSHSLGAIAI
+1004 QVSMSHSAGAIAI

-1032 EASASLETSGWST
+1032 ETSVSLETSGWSA
-1045 VSATTVDTAGSKR
+1045 VSVTTIDTAGSKR
-1058 MQEASLPTSDAKG
+1058 MQEASLSTSNAKG
-1071 FFRLRAVGE
+1071 FLRLRAVGE

>member
-1 MCMIYAYTTL
+1 
-11 FVSTPMPRL
+11 MPRL
-20 PRIFCFLVLMSF
+20 PQIFCFLVLMLL

-37 QALTV
+37 QALAV

-48 QIEQEAGSNY
+48 QAEQDAGPPSAGY
-58 STFGTFSEAV
+58 STFGNFSEEV
-68 NVTNWPNGE
+68 NVTNWANGT

-83 GSRKTIFDN
+83 GSIKTTFNN

-103 TWGRGKALAWN
+103 TWGRGKALGWN
-114 PDSLPS
+114 TASAPS

-126 VTLDTTGVEGIS
+126 VTLDSTGVEGIS
-138 ARFGYRLNGVRSSA
+138 ARFKYRLNGVRSSS

-164 VGGGS
+164 VDGDS

-184 TWGDEWSADLSTATA
+184 NWGDEWSADLSTVTA

-210 TFPDLIQT
+210 SFPDLIQT

-230 VGSYSSGNNTNSS
+230 VGSYSSSNYTNSS
-243 TELLELRTL
+243 AELLELRTL

-259 TFAANAVS
+259 TFTANAVS

-274 ANDFEISGG
+274 AADFDVSSSGE
-283 ALTFKSAPVHAN
+283 LTLINAPVYAS

-301 VVEMTDSQDPSKFE
+301 VVEMSDSQDPSRLE

-442 KTFGVGKIFHGQTNN
+442 KTFGVGKIFHGQSNN
-457 QQDDDHST
+457 HQDDDHIT

-478 NADGVA
+478 NGRFNF
-484 LKSYYERGDNT
+484 YERGDNPNVWNT
-495 SSSWS
+495 WDKAAMSNSSSV
-500 WLTWNKRAAED
+500 
-511 AGPTSYPAQFKPPP
+511 
-525 EETRA
+525 
-530 SAGASAT
+530 SAT
-537 DVGEYKADGI
+537 DVGEYKRDGV
-547 TPIEDIDYKDGRAAQ
+547 TPIEDSDYKDGYAAD
-562 LAIGKIAEY
+562 LAIEKIAEY

-593 PKDYWDL
+593 PKAYWDL
-600 YDPSAIDMSN
+600 YDPNAIDMSN
-610 YLGVRSMPVGTNAF
+610 YQEIRDMPVGTNSF

-631 PSSYGDGDDYLPVS
+631 PSSYGDGEAYLPTVS
-645 KLEVPG
+645 EPDLSIFFVDR
-651 VFYNEEMPTRES
+651 MPSLDS

-677 IDAQLGKVLDALEDP
+677 IDTQLGKVLDALEDP
-692 NGDGSDADSISDN
+692 NGDGSNADSITDN

-739 IIRSPGMG
+739 IIRSPGMS
-747 ALGTGGTMT
+747 ALGTSGTTT

-783 ITAQGDTE
+783 ITAQDDTE

-804 LEDSQQPWKSVAF
+804 LEDSQQPWKSAAF
-817 SQYQRWILDKSSYT
+817 SQYQRYISYKS

-861 WWKTNGDYGKFGSA
+861 WWKTRGDYGKFGSNDA
-875 TYDPDASRVVA
+875 NNPYDPDASRVVA
-886 SEASFVE
+886 SQASLVE

-900 PGETENLAYTQAAA
+900 PGETENLAYTQAAV
-914 HAALISELQALLH
+914 HAALIAELQALLH

-940 KDLQASPYNVPASYP
+940 KDLQVSPYNVPASYP
-955 VTKSQWA
+955 VTKSQWS
-962 TLHQTPGHSASDFA
+962 TLHQTPGRTASDFA
-976 DAEDPDQ
+976 DAADPDQ

-1004 QVSMSHSLGAIAI
+1004 QVSMSHSAGALAI

-1032 EASASLETSGWST
+1032 ETSVSLETSGWST
-1045 VSATTVDTAGSKR
+1045 VSATTIETPGAKR
-1058 MQEASLPTSDAKG
+1058 IKEASLPTSDTKG
-1071 FFRLRAVGE
+1071 FLRLRAVGEQVTDN

>member
-1 MCMIYAYTTL
+1 
-11 FVSTPMPRL
+11 V
-20 PRIFCFLVLMSF
+20 
-32 SSAAA
+32 
-37 QALTV
+37 
-42 GAYWAF
+42 
-48 QIEQEAGSNY
+48 
-58 STFGTFSEAV
+58 
-68 NVTNWPNGE
+68 
-77 PSFAYS
+77 
-83 GSRKTIFDN
+83 
-92 YGSDYTAYDGS
+92 
-103 TWGRGKALAWN
+103 
-114 PDSLPS
+114 
-120 TGNSFQ
+120 
-126 VTLDTTGVEGIS
+126 
-138 ARFGYRLNGVRSSA
+138 RFGYRLNGVQSSA

-164 VGGGS
+164 VDGGG

-199 IENAGSITLRW
+199 IENAGLVTLRW
-210 TFPDLIQT
+210 TLPDLAQ
-218 SGKQIRVDNLEL
+218 GANQQIRVDDLEL
-230 VGSYSSGNNTNSS
+230 IGSYSLGNYTNSS

-252 VGNYTPS
+252 VGIYTPS
-259 TFAANAVS
+259 TFSANAVS
-267 YSLSGAD
+267 YSLSGVDAAD
-274 ANDFEISGG
+274 FDISSSGE
-283 ALTFKSAPVHAN
+283 LTLINAPVFAN

-301 VVEMTDSQDPSKFE
+301 VIEMTDSQDPSNFE
-315 HETVSVTI
+315 QEAVTLSI
-323 LESAAITTRERHHP
+323 LKSAAITSRERHHP
-337 AGQYNVLFIPVDDL
+337 AEQYNVLFIPVDDL

-442 KTFGVGKIFHGQTNN
+442 KTFGVGKIFHGQSNN
-457 QQDDDHST
+457 HQDDDHIT

-478 NADGVA
+478 NGRFNF
-484 LKSYYERGDNT
+484 YERGDNPNVWNT
-495 SSSWS
+495 WDKAAMSNSSSV
-500 WLTWNKRAAED
+500 
-511 AGPTSYPAQFKPPP
+511 
-525 EETRA
+525 
-530 SAGASAT
+530 SAT
-537 DVGEYKADGI
+537 DVGEYKRDGV
-547 TPIEDIDYKDGRAAQ
+547 TKIEDSDYKDGHAAD
-562 LAIGKIAEY
+562 LAVAKIAEY

-600 YDPSAIDMSN
+600 YDPSAIDMS
-610 YLGVRSMPVGTNAF
+610 YYQEIRDMPVGTNSF

-631 PSSYGDGDDYLPVS
+631 PTSYGDGETYLPTVAEPDLS
-645 KLEVPG
+645 IFFVDR
-651 VFYNEEMPTRES
+651 MPSLDS

-677 IDAQLGKVLDALEDP
+677 IDTQLGKVLDALEDP
-692 NGDGSDADSISDN
+692 NGDGSNADSIADN

-739 IIRSPGMG
+739 IIRSPGMS
-747 ALGTGGTMT
+747 ALGTSGTMT

-770 DLCSLPVPDETTR
+770 DLCSLPVPDETTSVTND
-783 ITAQGDTE
+783 ITR
-791 LYQVLEGT
+791 YQILEGT

-817 SQYQRWILDKSSYT
+817 SQYQRYISYKS
-831 SYDSDRT
+831 SYDSDRP

-861 WWKTNGDYGKFGSA
+861 WWKTRGDYGKFGSNDA
-875 TYDPDASRVVA
+875 NNPYDPDASRVVA
-886 SEASFVE
+886 SEASLVE

-900 PGETENLAYTQAAA
+900 PGETENLAYTQASAY
-914 HAALISELQALLH
+914 AALISELQALLH

-955 VTKSQWA
+955 VTKSQWS
-962 TLHQTPGHSASDFA
+962 TLHQTPGHSTTDFA
-976 DAEDPDQ
+976 DAADPDQ

-1004 QVSMSHSLGAIAI
+1004 QVSMSHSAGAIAI

-1022 TTRSDVSLIP
+1022 LTRSDVSLIP
-1032 EASASLETSGWST
+1032 ETSASLETSGWSP
-1045 VSATTVDTAGSKR
+1045 VSATTIDTVGSKR
-1058 MQEASLPTSDAKG
+1058 MQEASLPTSNTKG
-1071 FFRLRAVGE
+1071 FLRLRAVGE

>member
-1 MCMIYAYTTL
+1 MIYDIL
-11 FVSTPMPRL
+11 LLIVSTPMLRL
-20 PRIFCFLVLMSF
+20 PRILCFLVLMSL

-83 GSRKTIFDN
+83 GSRKTIFN
-92 YGSDYTAYDGS
+92 NFGSDYTAYDGS
-103 TWGRGKALAWN
+103 EWGRGKALTWN
-114 PDSLPS
+114 PDPLPS

-126 VTLDTTGVEGIS
+126 VTIDTTGVEDIS
-138 ARFGYRLNGVRSSA
+138 VRFGYRLNGVQSSA

-164 VGGGS
+164 VDGGG

-184 TWGDEWSADLSTATA
+184 NWGDEWSADLSTATA

-210 TFPDLIQT
+210 TFPDLIQ
-218 SGKQIRVDNLEL
+218 SSLKQIRVDNLEL
-230 VGSYSSGNNTNSS
+230 VGYYSSSNYTNSS
-243 TELLELRTL
+243 AELLELRTL

-259 TFAANAVS
+259 TFAANSVS

-274 ANDFEISGG
+274 ANEFEISGG
-283 ALTFKSAPVHAN
+283 ALTFKSPPVHAN

-301 VVEMTDSQDPSKFE
+301 VVEMTDSQDSSRVE
-315 HETVSVTI
+315 HETVTVSI
-323 LESAAITTRERHHP
+323 LKSAAITSRERHHP

-442 KTFGVGKIFHGQTNN
+442 KTYGVGKIFHGQTNS

-465 GADSWNEGWQNPS
+465 GADSWNEGWQNPG
-478 NADGVA
+478 NGRFNF
-484 LKSYYERGDNT
+484 YERGNNLNVWNT
-495 SSSWS
+495 WDKAAMSNSSSV
-500 WLTWNKRAAED
+500 
-511 AGPTSYPAQFKPPP
+511 
-525 EETRA
+525 
-530 SAGASAT
+530 SAT
-537 DVGEYKADGI
+537 DVGEYKRDGV
-547 TPIEDIDYKDGRAAQ
+547 TKIEDSDYKDGYAAD
-562 LAIGKIAEY
+562 LAIEKIAEY

-610 YLGVRSMPVGTNAF
+610 YLGVRSMPVGTNSF

-631 PSSYGDGDDYLPVS
+631 PSSYGDGEAYLPTVAEPDLS
-645 KLEVPG
+645 IFWEDR
-651 VFYNEEMPTRES
+651 MPSLDS

-692 NGDGSDADSISDN
+692 NGDGSNADSISDN

-739 IIRSPGMG
+739 IIRSPGMS
-747 ALGTGGTMT
+747 ALGTGGTTT

-770 DLCSLPVPDETTR
+770 DLCSLPVPDETTSVTND
-783 ITAQGDTE
+783 ITR
-791 LYQVLEGT
+791 YQILEGT

-804 LEDSQQPWKSVAF
+804 LEDSEQPWKSVAF
-817 SQYQRWILDKSSYT
+817 SQYQRYISYKS
-831 SYDSDRT
+831 SYDSDRP
-838 LSPAGGGKGMGYSI
+838 LSSAGPGKGMGYSI

-886 SEASFVE
+886 SQASLVE

-940 KDLQASPYNVPASYP
+940 KDLQVSPYNVPASYP
-955 VTKSQWA
+955 VTKSQWS
-962 TLHQTPGHSASDFA
+962 TLHQTPGRTASDFA
-976 DAEDPDQ
+976 DAADPDQ

-1004 QVSMSHSLGAIAI
+1004 QVSMSHSAGALAI

-1032 EASASLETSGWST
+1032 ETSVSLETSGWST
-1045 VSATTVDTAGSKR
+1045 VSVTTIDTAGSKR
-1058 MQEASLPTSDAKG
+1058 MKEASLPTSNAKG
-1071 FFRLRAVGE
+1071 FLRLRAVGE

>member
-1 MCMIYAYTTL
+1 
-11 FVSTPMPRL
+11 MPRL
-20 PRIFCFLVLMSF
+20 PRIFCFLVLMSL

-58 STFGTFSEAV
+58 SNFGNFSEAV

-92 YGSDYTAYDGS
+92 YGSDYVAYDGS

-138 ARFGYRLNGVRSSA
+138 ARFEYRLNGVQSSA

-164 VGGGS
+164 VDGGG

-184 TWGDEWSADLSTATA
+184 TYNNEWSADLSTATA

-301 VVEMTDSQDPSKFE
+301 VVEMTDSQDPSNFE
-315 HETVSVTI
+315 QEAVTLSI
-323 LESAAITTRERHHP
+323 LKSAAITSRERHHP
-337 AGQYNVLFIPVDDL
+337 AEQYNVLFIPVDDL

-442 KTFGVGKIFHGQTNN
+442 KTFGVGKIFHGQTNS

-478 NADGVA
+478 NGRFNF
-484 LKSYYERGDNT
+484 YERGDNPNVWNT
-495 SSSWS
+495 WDKAAMSNSSSV
-500 WLTWNKRAAED
+500 
-511 AGPTSYPAQFKPPP
+511 
-525 EETRA
+525 
-530 SAGASAT
+530 SAT
-537 DVGEYKADGI
+537 DVGEYKRDGV
-547 TPIEDIDYKDGRAAQ
+547 TKIEDSDYKDGHAAD
-562 LAIGKIAEY
+562 LAVAKIAEY

-610 YLGVRSMPVGTNAF
+610 YQEIRDMPVGTNSF

-631 PSSYGDGDDYLPVS
+631 PTSYGDGETYLPTVAEPDLS
-645 KLEVPG
+645 IFFVDR
-651 VFYNEEMPTRES
+651 MPSLDS

-677 IDAQLGKVLDALEDP
+677 IDTQLGKVLDALEDP
-692 NGDGSDADSISDN
+692 NGDGSNADSIADN

-739 IIRSPGMG
+739 IIRSPGMS
-747 ALGTGGTMT
+747 ALGTSGTMT

-770 DLCSLPVPDETTR
+770 DLCSLPIPDETTSVTND
-783 ITAQGDTE
+783 ITR
-791 LYQVLEGT
+791 YQILEGT

-817 SQYQRWILDKSSYT
+817 SQYQRYISYKS
-831 SYDSDRT
+831 SYDSDRP

-861 WWKTNGDYGKFGSA
+861 WWKTRGDYGKFGSNDA
-875 TYDPDASRVVA
+875 NNPYDPDASRVVA
-886 SEASFVE
+886 SEASLVE

-900 PGETENLAYTQAAA
+900 PEETENLAYTQAAA
-914 HAALISELQALLH
+914 HAALISELQSLLH

-955 VTKSQWA
+955 VTKSQWS
-962 TLHQTPGHSASDFA
+962 TLHQTPGRSVSDFA
-976 DAEDPDQ
+976 DAADPDQ

-996 HPLEQNTA
+996 HPLEQNIA
-1004 QVSMSHSLGAIAI
+1004 QVSMSHSAGAIAI

-1022 TTRSDVSLIP
+1022 STRSDVSLIP
-1032 EASASLETSGWST
+1032 ETSASLETSGWST

-1071 FFRLRAVGE
+1071 FLRLRAVGE

>member
-1 MCMIYAYTTL
+1 L
-11 FVSTPMPRL
+11 
-20 PRIFCFLVLMSF
+20 
-32 SSAAA
+32 
-37 QALTV
+37 
-42 GAYWAF
+42 
-48 QIEQEAGSNY
+48 
-58 STFGTFSEAV
+58 
-68 NVTNWPNGE
+68 
-77 PSFAYS
+77 
-83 GSRKTIFDN
+83 
-92 YGSDYTAYDGS
+92 
-103 TWGRGKALAWN
+103 
-114 PDSLPS
+114 
-120 TGNSFQ
+120 
-126 VTLDTTGVEGIS
+126 
-138 ARFGYRLNGVRSSA
+138 
-152 GLVTAL
+152 
-158 SAFEYS
+158 
-164 VGGGS
+164 
-169 FISVPGVSLALNNNG
+169 
-184 TWGDEWSADLSTATA
+184 
-199 IENAGSITLRW
+199 
-210 TFPDLIQT
+210 
-218 SGKQIRVDNLEL
+218 KQIRVDNLEL
-230 VGSYSSGNNTNSS
+230 VGYYSSSNYTNSS
-243 TELLELRTL
+243 AELLELRTL

-259 TFAANAVS
+259 TFAANSVS

-274 ANDFEISGG
+274 ANEFEISGG
-283 ALTFKSAPVHAN
+283 ALTFKSPPVHAN

-301 VVEMTDSQDPSKFE
+301 VVEMTDSQDSSRVE
-315 HETVSVTI
+315 HETVTVSI
-323 LESAAITTRERHHP
+323 LKSAAITSRERHHP

-442 KTFGVGKIFHGQTNN
+442 KTYGVGKIFHGQTNS

-465 GADSWNEGWQNPS
+465 GADSWNEGWQNPG
-478 NADGVA
+478 NGRFNF
-484 LKSYYERGDNT
+484 YERGNNLNVWNT
-495 SSSWS
+495 WDKAAMSNSSSV
-500 WLTWNKRAAED
+500 
-511 AGPTSYPAQFKPPP
+511 
-525 EETRA
+525 
-530 SAGASAT
+530 SAT
-537 DVGEYKADGI
+537 DVGEYKRDGV
-547 TPIEDIDYKDGRAAQ
+547 TKIEDSDYKDGYAAD
-562 LAIGKIAEY
+562 LAIEKIAEY

-610 YLGVRSMPVGTNAF
+610 YLGVRSMPVGTNSF

-631 PSSYGDGDDYLPVS
+631 PSSYGDGEAYLPTVAEPDLS
-645 KLEVPG
+645 IFWEDR
-651 VFYNEEMPTRES
+651 MPSLDS

-692 NGDGSDADSISDN
+692 NGDGSNADSISDN

-739 IIRSPGMG
+739 IIRSPGMS
-747 ALGTGGTMT
+747 ALGTGGTTT

-770 DLCSLPVPDETTR
+770 DLCSLPVPDETTSVTND
-783 ITAQGDTE
+783 ITR
-791 LYQVLEGT
+791 YQILEGT

-804 LEDSQQPWKSVAF
+804 LEDSEQPWKSVAF
-817 SQYQRWILDKSSYT
+817 SQYQRYISYKS
-831 SYDSDRT
+831 SYDSDRP
-838 LSPAGGGKGMGYSI
+838 LSSAGPGKGMGYSI

-886 SEASFVE
+886 SQASLVE

-940 KDLQASPYNVPASYP
+940 KDLQVSPYNVPASYP
-955 VTKSQWA
+955 VTKSQWS
-962 TLHQTPGHSASDFA
+962 TLHQTPGRTASDFA
-976 DAEDPDQ
+976 DAADPDQ

-1004 QVSMSHSLGAIAI
+1004 QVSMSHSAGALAI

-1032 EASASLETSGWST
+1032 ETSVSLETSGWST
-1045 VSATTVDTAGSKR
+1045 VSVTTIDTAGSKR
-1058 MQEASLPTSDAKG
+1058 MKEASLPTSNAKG
-1071 FFRLRAVGE
+1071 FLRLRAVGE

>member
-1 MCMIYAYTTL
+1 MIYAYTTL
-11 FVSTPMPRL
+11 FISTPMPRL
-20 PRIFCFLVLMSF
+20 PRIFCFLVLMSL

-103 TWGRGKALAWN
+103 TWGRGKALGWN
-114 PDSLPS
+114 TNVASS

-126 VTLDTTGVEGIS
+126 VTLDSTGVEGIS
-138 ARFGYRLNGVRSSA
+138 ARFKYRLNGVQSSA

-164 VGGGS
+164 VDGGG
-169 FISVPGVSLALNNNG
+169 FIAVPGVSLALNNN
-184 TWGDEWSADLSTATA
+184 TDYNNEWSADLSTATA

-218 SGKQIRVDNLEL
+218 SGKQIRVDDLEL
-230 VGSYSSGNNTNSS
+230 IGSYDSVNYTNSS
-243 TELLELRTL
+243 SAVLELRTQ
-252 VGNYTPS
+252 VKAYTPS
-259 TFAANAVS
+259 TFSASTVS
-267 YSLSGAD
+267 YNLSGAD
-274 ANDFEISGG
+274 ADDFNISTSGV
-283 ALTFKSAPVHAN
+283 LTFKTDPVYAN
-295 QSSYSV
+295 QSSYAV
-301 VVEMTDSQDPSKFE
+301 VVEMTDSQDPSKVE
-315 HETVSVTI
+315 HETVTVTI
-323 LESAAITTRERHHP
+323 LKSAAITSRERHLP
-337 AGQYNVLFIPVDDL
+337 TGQYNVLFIPIDDL

-361 DPLKPITINGE
+361 DPLKPIAISGE

-402 VSFLTGLR
+402 ASFLTGLR

-415 NWNLESKF
+415 NWNLSTRF
-423 RDIMPNVVTL
+423 RDVMPNVVTL
-433 PQHFSDNGY
+433 PEHFKDNGY
-442 KTFGVGKIFHGQTNN
+442 VTYGVGKVFHGQSSDH
-457 QQDDDHST
+457 QDDDHNS
-465 GADSWNEGWQNPS
+465 GADSWSEGWHNPS
-478 NADGVA
+478 DGRFNF
-484 LKSYYERGDNT
+484 YERGGNL
-495 SSSWS
+495 SVWN
-500 WLTWNKRAAED
+500 TWNKAAVAD
-511 AGPTSYPAQFKPPP
+511 AS
-525 EETRA
+525 
-530 SAGASAT
+530 SVSAT
-537 DVGEYKADGI
+537 DVGEYKRDGV
-547 TPIEDIDYKDGRAAQ
+547 TTIEDSDYKDGRAAE
-562 LAIGKIAEY
+562 LAIEKIAEY

-593 PKDYWDL
+593 PKAYWDL
-600 YDPSAIDMSN
+600 YDPSAINMSN
-610 YLGVRSMPVGTNAF
+610 YSGIRSMPTGANSF
-624 TSPYGGE
+624 TAPYGGE
-631 PSSYGDGDDYLPVS
+631 PSSYGDGETYLPTV
-645 KLEVPG
+645 
-651 VFYNEEMPTRES
+651 EEPDLSIFFNDRMPNVDS

-692 NGDGSDADSISDN
+692 NADGSDADSIVDN

-725 AKHSNYEISTRVPF
+725 AKHSNFEVSTRVPF
-739 IIRSPGMG
+739 LIRSPGIS
-747 ALGTGGTMT
+747 ALGTAGTMT

-770 DLCSLPVPDETTR
+770 DLCSLPIPDETTSIADD
-783 ITAQGDTE
+783 ITR
-791 LYQVLEGT
+791 YQILEGT

-804 LEDSQQPWKSVAF
+804 LEDSQQPWKSAAF
-817 SQYQRWILDKSSYT
+817 SQYQRNISYKP
-831 SYDSDRT
+831 SYDSNP
-838 LSPAGGGKGMGYSI
+838 LSVAGPGKGVGYSI

-861 WWKTNGDYGKFGSA
+861 WWLTIGDYGAFNA
-875 TYDPDASRVVA
+875 TSTQPQYDPDASRVVA

-955 VTKSQWA
+955 VTKSQWS
-962 TLHQTPGHSASDFA
+962 TLHQTPGLSVSDFA
-976 DAEDPDQ
+976 DAADPDQ

-1004 QVSMSHSLGAIAI
+1004 QVSMSHSAGAIAI

-1032 EASASLETSGWST
+1032 ETSASLETSGWSA
-1045 VSATTVDTAGSKR
+1045 VSVTTIDTAGSKR
-1058 MQEASLPTSDAKG
+1058 MQEASLSTSNAKG
-1071 FFRLRAVGE
+1071 FLRLRAVGE

>member
-1 MCMIYAYTTL
+1 MQD
-11 FVSTPMPRL
+11 L
-20 PRIFCFLVLMSF
+20 PRIFCYLVIMFL
-32 SSAAA
+32 SSAGA

-48 QIEQEAGSNY
+48 QIEQDAGPPNAGY
-58 STFGTFSEAV
+58 SSFGNFSEAV
-68 NVTNWPNGE
+68 NVTNWPNGT
-77 PSFAYS
+77 PIFSYS
-83 GSRKTIFDN
+83 GSIKTTFN
-92 YGSDYTAYDGS
+92 NHGLDYNAYDGS
-103 TWGRGKALAWN
+103 TWGRGKAIGWN
-114 PDSLPS
+114 TVSAPS

-126 VTLDTTGVEGIS
+126 VTLDSTGVEDIS
-138 ARFGYRLNGVRSSA
+138 ARFMYRLNGVRSSA
-152 GLVTAL
+152 GLVTAF
-158 SAFEYS
+158 SEFEYS
-164 VGGGS
+164 VDGGG
-169 FISVPGVSLALNNNG
+169 FISVPGVSLALSNNNSYFNN
-184 TWGDEWSADLSTATA
+184 EWVADLSAVTA
-199 IENAGSITLRW
+199 IENAGIVTLRW
-210 TFPDLIQT
+210 TFPDLVET

-230 VGSYSSGNNTNSS
+230 LGSYDSVNYTSSSA
-243 TELLELRTL
+243 EHLELRTS
-252 VGNYTPS
+252 VGNYSPS
-259 TFAANAVS
+259 TFASKTVN
-267 YSLSGAD
+267 YTLSGVD
-274 ANDFEISGG
+274 AGDFQISSGG
-283 ALTFKSAPVHAN
+283 ALAFRSAPLYAD

-301 VVEMTDSQDPSKFE
+301 VVEMTDSQDPLKVE
-315 HETVSVTI
+315 HETVTVTI
-323 LESAAITTRERHHP
+323 LKSAAITSRERHHP
-337 AGQYNVLFIPVDDL
+337 TGQYNVLFIPVDDL

-361 DPLKPITINGE
+361 DPLKPITIDGE

-442 KTFGVGKIFHGQTNN
+442 KTYGVGKIFHGQSNN
-457 QQDDDHST
+457 HQDDDHST

-478 NADGVA
+478 NGRFNF
-484 LKSYYERGDNT
+484 YERGDNPNV
-495 SSSWS
+495 WN
-500 WLTWNKRAAED
+500 TWNKAAM
-511 AGPTSYPAQFKPPP
+511 SN
-525 EETRA
+525 
-530 SAGASAT
+530 SSSVSAT
-537 DVGEYKADGI
+537 DVGEYKRDGV
-547 TPIEDIDYKDGRAAQ
+547 TKIEDSDYKDGRAAD
-562 LAIGKIAEY
+562 LAVEKIAEY
-571 AISGE
+571 AINGE

-610 YLGVRSMPVGTNAF
+610 YLGVRSMPVGTNSF

-631 PSSYGDGDDYLPVS
+631 PSSYGDGETYLPTS
-645 KLEVPG
+645 GSEVPEI
-651 VFYNEEMPTRES
+651 FFNNRMPSLDS

-692 NGDGSDADSISDN
+692 NQDGSDADSILDN

-725 AKHSNYEISTRVPF
+725 AKHSNYEISTRVPL
-739 IIRSPGMG
+739 IIRSPGMS
-747 ALGTGGTMT
+747 ALGTSGTMT
-756 NAPVELVDVFPTLL
+756 NTPVELVDVFPTLL
-770 DLCSLPVPDETTR
+770 DLCSLPIPDETTSVTND
-783 ITAQGDTE
+783 ITR
-791 LYQVLEGT
+791 YQILEGT

-817 SQYQRWILDKSSYT
+817 SQYQRYITYKS

-861 WWKTNGDYGKFGSA
+861 WWRTNGNYGKFGVTTGSNP
-875 TYDPDASRVVA
+875 YDPDASRVVA
-886 SEASFVE
+886 NEASFVE
-893 LYDYQND
+893 LYDYQED
-900 PGETENLAYTQAAA
+900 PHETENLAYTQAAA
-914 HAALISELQALLH
+914 HAALIAELQALLH

-955 VTKSQWA
+955 VTKSQWS
-962 TLHQTPGHSASDFA
+962 TLHQTPGRSATDFA
-976 DAEDPDQ
+976 DAGDPDQ

-1004 QVSMSHSLGAIAI
+1004 QVSMSHSAGAIAI
-1017 QYPEV
+1017 QYPV
-1022 TTRSDVSLIP
+1022 VKTRSDVSLIP
-1032 EASASLETSGWST
+1032 ETSASLETSEWSE
-1045 VSATTVDTAGSKR
+1045 VSAITIDITGSKR
-1058 MQEASLPTSDAKG
+1058 KREASLSTSVTKG
-1071 FFRLRAVGE
+1071 FLRLRAVEE